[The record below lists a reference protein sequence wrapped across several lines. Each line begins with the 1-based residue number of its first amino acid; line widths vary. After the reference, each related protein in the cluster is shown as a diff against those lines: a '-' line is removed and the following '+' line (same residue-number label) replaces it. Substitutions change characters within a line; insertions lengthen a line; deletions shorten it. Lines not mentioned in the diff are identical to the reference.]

1 MSTQSQNGYMLFYR
15 SDESYKNLSR
25 EELQKL
31 IAQNK
36 AWFERLKAEGKI
48 KAGQALERK
57 GVTVSGKTGKYVSDG
72 PFAESKEVIGGFLL
86 LDVETFEEAV
96 AIAQS
101 SPGLSCGASIDVRP
115 VADEC
120 PLDAWERELAGEEQ
134 LAVA

>member
-72 PFAESKEVIGGFLL
+72 PFAESKEAIGGYFLL
-86 LDVETFEEAV
+86 QVGGLDEATEIAKQCPLLDYGLTVE
-96 AIAQS
+96 
-101 SPGLSCGASIDVRP
+101 VRP
-115 VADEC
+115 VAAQC
-120 PLDAWERELAGEEQ
+120 PAMQRGSQHLAH
-134 LAVA
+134 ASA